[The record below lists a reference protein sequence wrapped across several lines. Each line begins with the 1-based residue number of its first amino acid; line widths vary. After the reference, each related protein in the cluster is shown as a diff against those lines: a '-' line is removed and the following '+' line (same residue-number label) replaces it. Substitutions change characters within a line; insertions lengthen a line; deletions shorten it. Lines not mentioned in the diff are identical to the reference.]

1 MYRNDMI
8 RKMRLISNF
17 LTSQPDQQTIVI
29 QILSNIVSS
38 KDNQTI
44 KFGQLID
51 CNMRNSFLKKSCK
64 NCGGGNS
71 PRPFND
77 RNWNIL
83 RTKKVFKMR

>member
-1 MYRNDMI
+1 MI
-8 RKMRLISNF
+8 RKMRIISNF
-17 LTSQPDQQTIVI
+17 LTSQPGQQTIVI

-64 NCGGGNS
+64 NCGGDNS

>member
-17 LTSQPDQQTIVI
+17 MTSQPGQQTIVI

-77 RNWNIL
+77 KNWNIL

>member
-17 LTSQPDQQTIVI
+17 LTSQPGQQTIVI

>member
-1 MYRNDMI
+1 
-8 RKMRLISNF
+8 MRLISNF
-17 LTSQPDQQTIVI
+17 MTSQPGQQTIVI

>member
-17 LTSQPDQQTIVI
+17 LTSQPGQQTIVI

-83 RTKKVFKMR
+83 RTKKVFKLR